1 MKVATAFPCSGL
13 STLLQLG
20 VCMDVAVHFHSQFS
34 LSHDLLAE
42 IVFFFFLNSCVFVFW
57 MPPFLNYHASIIDL

>member
-20 VCMDVAVHFHSQFS
+20 VCMDVAVLFHSQFS
-34 LSHDLLAE
+34 LSPDLLLAE
-42 IVFFFFLNSCVFVFW
+42 IVLVFFSQ
-57 MPPFLNYHASIIDL
+57 